1 MNTDDSNIILNQI
14 FDKFIVNDIQ
24 KKVNMGQICS
34 DEIVDCLTKYV
45 RKHYYIYDNHVTPK
59 ISNFYGKHKKF
70 TRFILV
76 TISLVYACQS
86 IKKMTKKYEFNK
98 SLKWEVEHIVPKNQY
113 YNRFNAKISR
123 LKNRIGNLGLLSNDT
138 NVKISNQS
146 FYKKKRGLT
155 DDEKEL
161 KANEVFQ
168 IAKVNLSKDDIIKR
182 EKSINKYIFEIFF
195 KDNGLLLREKF
206 REYFADF

>member
-1 MNTDDSNIILNQI
+1 MSEL
-14 FDKFIVNDIQ
+14 
-24 KKVNMGQICS
+24 
-34 DEIVDCLTKYV
+34 
-45 RKHYYIYDNHVTPK
+45 
-59 ISNFYGKHKKF
+59 
-70 TRFILV
+70 
-76 TISLVYACQS
+76 
-86 IKKMTKKYEFNK
+86 KKMTKKYEFNK

-113 YNRFNAKISR
+113 YNRFNAKNSR

-206 REYFADF
+206 KNISQIFSKRIDIEVYCF

>member
-1 MNTDDSNIILNQI
+1 MLHLFLQ
-14 FDKFIVNDIQ
+14 FI
-24 KKVNMGQICS
+24 
-34 DEIVDCLTKYV
+34 
-45 RKHYYIYDNHVTPK
+45 
-59 ISNFYGKHKKF
+59 
-70 TRFILV
+70 
-76 TISLVYACQS
+76 
-86 IKKMTKKYEFNK
+86 
-98 SLKWEVEHIVPKNQY
+98 
-113 YNRFNAKISR
+113 
-123 LKNRIGNLGLLSNDT
+123 
-138 NVKISNQS
+138 
-146 FYKKKRGLT
+146 KKKRGLT